1 MLLRSKQQSN
11 FYWTPIIFP
20 CQPNILPTMLTPYGH
35 LSYCTNIHPGENWAD
50 HFAQLQQH
58 VPQIKRNVSPDA
70 PFGIGLR
77 LANTASIDLTNG
89 EKLQEFKAWLQQND
103 CYLFTMNGFPY
114 GGFHNTVVKAD
125 VHTPDWA
132 TDDRVDYTI
141 RLAQILGQLLPD
153 GEEGSISTNPLSYRY
168 WHNDAAYDDVFKTGT
183 ANLLRVVA
191 ALIQIKRETGK
202 TIHINIEPEPDG
214 MMETGPEFIHW
225 FNHYLLPLGG
235 VFLQNN
241 LGLNRAEAE
250 AALRT
255 HVQLC
260 FDICH
265 FAIGFE
271 DHLAVLQQLK
281 KEGIGVGK
289 IQISAALRRELPAD
303 ATERQTIINAFA
315 PFNEPVYLHQVIAK
329 ERDGSLTRYRD
340 LPDALQTAAN
350 TSAVEWR
357 AHYHVPLFAAEYGAL
372 HSTQPE
378 IATVLR
384 HQALQP
390 FSRHMEVETYTWD
403 VLPDHLKLPIADSI
417 VRELQWVL
425 ATLNGQ

>member
-1 MLLRSKQQSN
+1 MTDDRFDFTIYHSP
-11 FYWTPIIFP
+11 FTIHEPI
-20 CQPNILPTMLTPYGH
+20 MLTPYGH
-35 LSYCTNIHPGENWAD
+35 LSYCTNIHPGENWND

-58 VPQIKRNVSPDA
+58 VPQIKNSVSPHA

-77 LANTASIDLTNG
+77 LANVASKDLAKP
-89 EKLQEFKAWLQQND
+89 ERLHAFKAWLQQHY
-103 CYLFTMNGFPY
+103 CYVFTMNGFPY

-125 VHTPDWA
+125 VHTPDWT

-141 RLAQILGQLLPD
+141 RLAQILAQLLPD

-168 WHNDAAYDDVFKTGT
+168 WHNDADYDAVFKTGT
-183 ANLLRVVA
+183 TNLLRVVA
-191 ALIQIKRETGK
+191 ALIGIKKATGK
-202 TIHINIEPEPDG
+202 IIHINIEPEPDG

-235 VFLQNN
+235 VFLQNE
-241 LGLNRAEAE
+241 LGLNRADAE

-281 KEGIGVGK
+281 KESIGVGK

-303 ATERQTIINAFA
+303 SEKRKAIIAAFA

-329 ERDGSLTRYRD
+329 EADGSLTRYRD
-340 LPDALQTAAN
+340 LPDALQTAE
-350 TSAVEWR
+350 TTTAVEWR

-378 IATVLR
+378 IATVLKY
-384 HQALQP
+384 QAQQP
-390 FSRHMEVETYTWD
+390 FSAHMEVETYTWD
-403 VLPDHLKLPIADSI
+403 VLPDDLKLPIADSI

-425 ATLNGQ
+425 AALDSK